1 MGTTTKNSS
10 PGSSLIPIKGISRS
24 LCEILKSVG
33 ICDTGTLLTQGFT
46 PAKRTALWNSVKK
59 KQESAAGKGGSKATA
74 EQLVTLQ
81 QVNLWVRQADLW
93 RIEGIT
99 ADAAWLMVQAG
110 VRCVDDLARCNSTTL
125 HNIMK
130 TLATSQLGTFVC
142 PTEET
147 ITQYIATAK
156 DLRPKKSEVSNL
168 ANLNAFARKPLLN
181 AILINS
187 LHSMGI
193 YRICPDKG
201 ETDAADCLTNLRPY
215 SDVTTIN
222 RIGSKKPSRTN
233 EKVTSSTLR
242 KIKAEANRY
251 MLEVKNGNR
260 IQTYTPS
267 DTFALDMSDQETPTH
282 LFAEVEETV
291 QESEVV
297 GTYQSIIDGL
307 RTLDL
312 SDTCGLP
319 QTIRGKATVST
330 NGSTQPAVGI
340 LVQLT
345 GFLSSVNDLDALQ
358 QPARAYTDNDGVFEI
373 HMPERYN
380 LLSILTFTFINSDGE
395 QAITRSASDII
406 SHLPDTADG
415 TVVCDLSR
423 DTIFAL
429 DADKFGKAAAEPK
442 TLPSVRLQGEEGAN
456 PVYLNPDTAPA
467 RTFRYNLLQ
476 RLTVPGATTSRIS
489 MTEPIN
495 VSAFKN
501 NIRSNHKALCMSN
514 GLSIGYV
521 LGMTQAWV
529 PDGYA
534 LGDLLYSLA
543 LAPGEEQRII
553 VRERTESY
561 TVDDNTIGT
570 DRVSD
575 TTSQTQNDIIEEIF
589 SQAAEQSGAASQNS
603 QYSTSAKS
611 RSVSGTLFLASGNAG
626 SASSKGSSS
635 ASAQTTSNYSDAS
648 QAAERFQTTI
658 ASASS
663 RVAQTNRVA
672 IRTAT
677 SSEAESVST
686 KLIANHNHSHIMTVQ
701 YWEVMRRYKLQTCV
715 DNVKLVLF
723 VPLSLIPFYGT
734 DSSGNIASTYQQG
747 DMTPASFQN
756 RYCNLVRYADI
767 LADCLPYRYRDAL
780 TLCRE
785 IFCTNNW
792 VEEDKATEKSL
803 TINLTGKFLHEDSV
817 NIYLRTSDG
826 QTIYP
831 TKKDHSNC
839 NAKISPYQPTVHS
852 KQNLSALVEK
862 KRDEA
867 SETTCTCC
875 FTLPKGCASSKT
887 FSVVVERHCNPI
899 TVYQLSETM
908 YNNAMNAALGNL
920 ATKLQ
925 HFAQDNKDSDND
937 LKNIDH
943 YNEAMSLIESQSL
956 SLTESEMIGAAA
968 LNVTMNVTETGSE
981 TFNIT
986 DAGTTLG
993 RSMTATLHRKGTMYF
1008 SKAELRRVEELYHHV
1023 LNNTYNYSRK
1033 VWEGLSDGERVLML
1047 ENYTISMDTNGDT
1060 GMSETNYPLLNC
1072 VDALSPLGFYGNN
1085 IVLPFY
1091 IPDDEN
1097 VVKSMVEEIN
1107 GNAADDGDKKVDK
1120 VLESE
1125 FSSRT
1130 LQDRIYKHHT
1140 TDFRVPS
1147 TVVSVPTKGMIGEAV
1162 LGETNV
1168 SELIDITRFW
1178 NWKDSDID
1186 HTSLDSSYLGG
1197 SSLLANASAPT
1208 VTMPTQ
1214 GATLPQHIQAASIL
1228 KELAKTPQFA
1238 DTLSKID
1245 MRELLQTA
1253 DNNAAT
1259 GRDNAIK
1266 ASSEMTTEAIKAAA
1280 ELAKTLISGGMEVQK
1295 TQSSNEKDVEVAKIN
1310 ANKPAAST
1318 SQQGG
1323 AADKQASGGSAT
1335 GAAQTACK
1343 CTSCANYSAATAS
1356 GGEKKTK

>member
-33 ICDTGTLLTQGFT
+33 ICDTGTLLTQAST

-59 KQESAAGKGGSKATA
+59 KQESAAGKGGNKATT

-93 RIEGIT
+93 RIESIT

-110 VRCVDDLARCNSTTL
+110 VRCVDDLARCDSAKL
-125 HNIMK
+125 YSIMK

-142 PTEET
+142 PTEEY

-156 DLRPKKSEVSNL
+156 DLRPKESKVSDL
-168 ANLNAFARKPLLN
+168 ANLNTFVGRT
-181 AILINS
+181 ILTPQLITA
-187 LHSMGI
+187 LHAMGI
-193 YRICPDKG
+193 TRICPDKG
-201 ETDAADCLTNLRPY
+201 ETDATDCLTNIRPF

-222 RIGSKKPSRTN
+222 RIYRNGRSRHITEVTN
-233 EKVTSSTLR
+233 SRLR
-242 KIKAEANRY
+242 TIKAAANRY
-251 MLEVKNGNR
+251 MLEAKKGNR

-267 DTFALDMSDQETPTH
+267 DTFALDMSDQETPSH
-282 LFAEVEETV
+282 LFAEIEETV

-319 QTIRGKATVST
+319 QTIRGKATVTT

-345 GFLSSVNDLDALQ
+345 GFLSSVNDLAALQ
-358 QPARAYTDNDGVFEI
+358 QPAKAYTDNDGVFEI

-415 TVVCDLSR
+415 IVVCDLSR

-456 PVYLNPDTAPA
+456 PVYLNPDTAPV

-476 RLTVPGATTSRIS
+476 RLTVPGATTSRIEMS
-489 MTEPIN
+489 KPID
-495 VSAFKN
+495 VSAFKYN
-501 NIRSNHKALCMSN
+501 MSNSPQNLCMSN

-561 TVDDNTIGT
+561 TVDDNTSGT

-575 TTSQTQNDIIEEIF
+575 TTNQTQNDIIEEIF
-589 SQAAEQSGAASQNS
+589 SQAAEQSGAASQKS

-611 RSVSGTLFLASGNAG
+611 RSVSGTLVLASANAG

-635 ASAQTTSNYSDAS
+635 SSAQTTSNYSDAS

-663 RVAQTNRVA
+663 RVAQANRVA

-677 SSEAESVST
+677 SSETESVST

-734 DSSGNIASTYQQG
+734 DSSGSIVSAYLQS
-747 DMTPASFQN
+747 DMTPASFKN
-756 RYCNLVRYADI
+756 RYRNLVRYADI
-767 LADCLPYRYRDAL
+767 LADCLPYSYRDAL

-785 IFCTNNW
+785 IFYTNNW
-792 VEEDKATEKSL
+792 QEEDKATEKKL
-803 TINLTGKFLHEDSV
+803 TIEIKGKFLHEESV
-817 NIYLRTSDG
+817 DIYLRTNDG
-826 QTIYP
+826 QAICPYN
-831 TKKDHSNC
+831 KNHSNC
-839 NAKISPYQPTVHS
+839 NAEISPYQPTVHT
-852 KQNLSALVEK
+852 KQNLSAKVEK
-862 KRDEA
+862 KRGEA
-867 SETTCTCC
+867 TETTCTCD
-875 FTLPKGCASSKT
+875 FTLPKGCASDKT

-899 TVYQLSETM
+899 TVYHLTEDQYT
-908 YNNAMNAALGNL
+908 NAINAAMGKLS
-920 ATKLQ
+920 TKIQ
-925 HFAQDNKDSDND
+925 DFAKDNKDSDND

-943 YNEAMSLIESQSL
+943 YNEALSLIESQSI

-968 LNVTMNVTETGSE
+968 LNVTINVTDTGSE
-981 TFNIT
+981 TFNLT
-986 DAGTTLG
+986 DAATTLG
-993 RSMTATLHRKGTMYF
+993 SKMTATLHRKGTMYYT
-1008 SKAELRRVEELYHHV
+1008 KAELRRVEELYQHV
-1023 LNNTYNYSRK
+1023 LYNTFNYSRK

-1047 ENYTISMDTNGDT
+1047 ESYTISMDTNGDNNT
-1060 GMSETNYPLLNC
+1060 SGSNYPLLNC

-1091 IPDDEN
+1091 IPDDEG
-1097 VVKSMVEEIN
+1097 VIKAMVDEIN
-1107 GNAADDGDKKVDK
+1107 GDAADDGDKKVDK

-1178 NWKDSDID
+1178 NWNDSDID

-1214 GATLPQHIQAASIL
+1214 GATLPQHIEAASIL

-1238 DTLSKID
+1238 DVLSQID

-1280 ELAKTLISGGMEVQK
+1280 EIAQKVITGGMELQQ

-1318 SQQGG
+1318 SQQGASG
-1323 AADKQASGGSAT
+1323 DKQASGGSAT
-1335 GAAQTACK
+1335 GAAQAACK
-1343 CTSCANYSAATAS
+1343 CTSCANYSATTAS